1 MSTSDAIQAQQIYQP
16 TLLAKANVV
25 GVAVGFKESN
35 GAKTGEVAVVVLV
48 EQKKPLAALSA
59 EDVIP
64 PEIDGMRTDVYEVGY
79 LRAQQMQDPKG
90 RFRPLVPPGVSIG
103 HYKVTAG
110 TFGTLVTDRT
120 SGERL
125 ILSNNHVLANSND
138 AQPGEAILQPGA
150 IDGGLNPGDAIAT
163 LERFIRL
170 RYTDDSVVTPPT
182 PPPTPNPIPNPP
194 TTPPT
199 PGTSGCDITDAI
211 VTVANALAALLG
223 SQKRITAT
231 TAGAQSVGMPTPVA
245 AASPTAQAEI
255 PTNTVDAA
263 LAKPVDP
270 AMFSDEILQIGK
282 VSGTKLA
289 TLGMRV
295 RKYGRTTGYT
305 EGNVTLLNA
314 TVNIS
319 YSTMAGPKTA
329 RFTGT
334 VVTEAMSQG
343 GDSGSLIVDVAENK
357 AVGLLFAGSSLAT
370 IFVPINSVLDQ
381 LNVNL

>member
-1 MSTSDAIQAQQIYQP
+1 M
-16 TLLAKANVV
+16 
-25 GVAVGFKESN
+25 
-35 GAKTGEVAVVVLV
+35 
-48 EQKKPLAALSA
+48 
-59 EDVIP
+59 
-64 PEIDGMRTDVYEVGY
+64 
-79 LRAQQMQDPKG
+79 
-90 RFRPLVPPGVSIG
+90 
-103 HYKVTAG
+103 
-110 TFGTLVTDRT
+110 
-120 SGERL
+120 
-125 ILSNNHVLANSND
+125 
-138 AQPGEAILQPGA
+138 
-150 IDGGLNPGDAIAT
+150 
-163 LERFIRL
+163 
-170 RYTDDSVVTPPT
+170 
-182 PPPTPNPIPNPP
+182 
-194 TTPPT
+194 
-199 PGTSGCDITDAI
+199 
-211 VTVANALAALLG
+211 TVANALAALLG